1 MKQVEVPQVGESVSS
16 GILAA
21 WLKQDGEMV
30 QEGDEIFELETDKAT
45 LPVPSPYSGR
55 LTIKVQ
61 EDEEVEI
68 GQVVAEIDTEAE
80 EAGGDEAE
88 GTDATAQEAES
99 PGAKEESQGATAEAG
114 RDEGA
119 AAASPAGSTTTSG
132 KLNNGVL
139 SPAVR
144 RMITEHG
151 LDPEKIEG
159 TGKNGLITKED
170 VQRAL
175 ESGEAGGKGVEARPG
190 QAAGESAPE
199 GGEGGESKPA
209 AAGKAAAKGA
219 STGKQ
224 GVGGGAP
231 SRPAEERQRREPM
244 SKLRQRI
251 AENLVRSKQTAA
263 HLTTFNEVDMSEV
276 IALRKEYKES
286 FEETY
291 GVKLG
296 FMSFFLKAAQK
307 ALEAYPEIN
316 SYIDGTDIVYNDF
329 YNIGVALSSE
339 KGLIVPVVQDVDQKS
354 FAEIEGEILDFI
366 SRAKKNRIM
375 PDEMTGGTF
384 TISNGGVFGS
394 MLSTPIPSP
403 PQSGVLGMHAIQKR
417 PMVVD
422 DEIVIRPMMYLALTY
437 DHRIVDGREAI
448 GFLIKIKNLIE
459 DPRRLLLGL

>member
-21 WLKQDGEMV
+21 WLKKDGEMV
-30 QEGDEIFELETDKAT
+30 KEGDEIFELETDKAT
-45 LPVPSPYSGR
+45 LPVPAPYSGK
-55 LTIKVQ
+55 LSIKVQ
-61 EDEEVEI
+61 EDEEVQI
-68 GQVVAEIDTEAE
+68 GQVVAEIDTEAQSADE
-80 EAGGDEAE
+80 SGGAGGGQAG
-88 GTDATAQEAES
+88 GTSDS
-99 PGAKEESQGATAEAG
+99 GAEASTG
-114 RDEGA
+114 PESDSGKAGGSDQSA
-119 AAASPAGSTTTSG
+119 AAASPAGSSTTSG

-144 RMITEHG
+144 RMITEHN
-151 LDPEKIEG
+151 LDPERIEG
-159 TGKNGLITKED
+159 TGKNGLITKSD

-190 QAAGESAPE
+190 SSGSKQAAQAASGA
-199 GGEGGESKPA
+199 ESK
-209 AAGKAAAKGA
+209 
-219 STGKQ
+219 S
-224 GVGGGAP
+224 GGGKPP
-231 SRPAEERQRREPM
+231 SQQPSERQRRQPM

-286 FEETY
+286 FEETH

-307 ALEAYPEIN
+307 ALESYPEIN
-316 SYIDGTDIVYNDF
+316 AYIDGTDVVYNEF
-329 YNIGVALSSE
+329 YNLGVALSSE
-339 KGLIVPVVQDVDQKS
+339 KGLIVPVVRDVDQKS
-354 FAEIEGEILDFI
+354 FAEIESEILDFI
-366 SRAKKNRIM
+366 NRAKANRIM

-403 PQSGVLGMHAIQKR
+403 PQSGVLGMHSIQKR
-417 PMVVD
+417 PVVIN

-448 GFLIKIKNLIE
+448 GFLIKIKQLIE

>member
-21 WLKQDGEMV
+21 WLKKDGEMV
-30 QEGDEIFELETDKAT
+30 QEGEEIFELETDKAT

-55 LTIKVQ
+55 LSIKVQ

-68 GQVVAEIDTEAE
+68 GQVVAEIDTEARAGDGE
-80 EAGGDEAE
+80 SGGETAGEAGGGDEAADQS
-88 GTDATAQEAES
+88 GTTQ
-99 PGAKEESQGATAEAG
+99 AEAG
-114 RDEGA
+114 KAVKLEGA
-119 AAASPAGSTTTSG
+119 AAASPAGSSTTSG
-132 KLNNGVL
+132 PLNNGVL

-144 RMITEHG
+144 RMISEHN
-151 LDPEKIEG
+151 LDPARIEG

-175 ESGEAGGKGVEARPG
+175 KSGEAGGSGVEARPG
-190 QAAGESAPE
+190 A
-199 GGEGGESKPA
+199 GGEKSEAQVASGAESKPA
-209 AAGKAAAKGA
+209 PGVGAGKRG
-219 STGKQ
+219 SGS
-224 GVGGGAP
+224 G
-231 SRPAEERQRREPM
+231 PAHSPGERQRREPM

-251 AENLVRSKQTAA
+251 AENLVRSKQSAA
-263 HLTTFNEVDMSEV
+263 HLTTFNEVDMSAVME
-276 IALRKEYKES
+276 LRKEYKES
-286 FEETY
+286 FEETH

-307 ALEAYPEIN
+307 ALESYPEIN
-316 SYIDGTDIVYNDF
+316 AYIDGTDIVYNEF

-339 KGLIVPVVQDVDQKS
+339 KGLIVPVVRDVDQKS
-354 FAEIEGEILDFI
+354 FADIEGEILDFI
-366 SRAKKNRIM
+366 SRAKANRIM

-403 PQSGVLGMHAIQKR
+403 PQSGVLGMHSIQKR
-417 PMVVD
+417 PVVVK

>member
-21 WLKQDGEMV
+21 WLKEEGAMV
-30 QEGDEIFELETDKAT
+30 QEGEEIFELETDKAT
-45 LPVPSPYSGR
+45 LPVPSPFSGK
-55 LTIKVQ
+55 LHIKAQV
-61 EDEEVEI
+61 DEEVEI

-80 EAGGDEAE
+80 GTTGSAADESTSASEGGTGSATGGESGGGESSGGNASSPSSGEA
-88 GTDATAQEAES
+88 
-99 PGAKEESQGATAEAG
+99 AEAPS
-114 RDEGA
+114 A
-119 AAASPAGSTTTSG
+119 AAASPAGSHVGSG
-132 KLNNGVL
+132 PLNNGVL

-144 RMITEHG
+144 RMISEHR
-151 LDPEKIEG
+151 LDPGRIKG

-170 VQRAL
+170 VQRAV
-175 ESGEAGGKGVEARPG
+175 ESGEAGGGGTEARPG
-190 QAAGESAPE
+190 SGGPSAGP
-199 GGEGGESKPA
+199 G
-209 AAGKAAAKGA
+209 AGD
-219 STGKQ
+219 
-224 GVGGGAP
+224 
-231 SRPAEERQRREPM
+231 RQRRVPM
-244 SKLRQRI
+244 SKLRRRV
-251 AENLVRSKQTAA
+251 AENLVGSKQNAA

-276 IALRKEYKES
+276 MGIRKEYKQS
-286 FEETY
+286 FEETH

-307 ALEAYPEIN
+307 ALQDFPEIN
-316 SYIDGTDIVYNDF
+316 AFIDGTEIVYNDY

-339 KGLIVPVVQDVDQKS
+339 KGLIVPVVRDVDRKS
-354 FAEIEGEILDFI
+354 FAEIEEEILDFI
-366 SRAKKNRIM
+366 KRAQANRIM

-403 PQSGVLGMHAIQKR
+403 PQSGVLGMHSIQKR
-417 PMVVD
+417 PMVVN

-448 GFLIKIKNLIE
+448 GFLIKIKQLIE

>member
-21 WLKQDGEMV
+21 WLKKDGEMV
-30 QEGDEIFELETDKAT
+30 KEGDEIFELETDKAT
-45 LPVPSPYSGR
+45 LPVPAPYSGK
-55 LTIKVQ
+55 LSIKVQ
-61 EDEEVEI
+61 EDEEVQI

-80 EAGGDEAE
+80 AGAAADSGDESDSGAPSKADAQGGGGGD
-88 GTDATAQEAES
+88 QS
-99 PGAKEESQGATAEAG
+99 
-114 RDEGA
+114 A
-119 AAASPAGSTTTSG
+119 AAASPAGSSTTSG

-144 RMITEHG
+144 RMITEHS
-151 LDPEKIEG
+151 LDPERIEG
-159 TGKNGLITKED
+159 TGKNGLITKSD

-190 QAAGESAPE
+190 SSGSKEAAQAASGA
-199 GGEGGESKPA
+199 ESKSGD
-209 AAGKAAAKGA
+209 GKPPSQQA
-219 STGKQ
+219 SD
-224 GVGGGAP
+224 
-231 SRPAEERQRREPM
+231 RQRRQPM

-286 FEETY
+286 FEETH

-307 ALEAYPEIN
+307 ALESYPEIN
-316 SYIDGTDIVYNDF
+316 SYIDGTDIVYNEF

-339 KGLIVPVVQDVDQKS
+339 KGLIVPVVRDVDQKS
-354 FAEIEGEILDFI
+354 FAEIESEILDFI
-366 SRAKKNRIM
+366 NRAKANRIM

-403 PQSGVLGMHAIQKR
+403 PQSGVLGMHSIQKR
-417 PMVVD
+417 PVVIN
-422 DEIVIRPMMYLALTY
+422 DEIAIRPMMYLALTY

-448 GFLIKIKNLIE
+448 GFLIKIKQLIE